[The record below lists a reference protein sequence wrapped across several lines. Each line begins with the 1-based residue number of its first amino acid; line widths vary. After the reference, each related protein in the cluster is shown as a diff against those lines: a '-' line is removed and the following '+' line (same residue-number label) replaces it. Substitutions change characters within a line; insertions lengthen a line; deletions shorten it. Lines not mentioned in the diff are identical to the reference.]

1 MKLGGMKKNAVAGL
15 LLALTCI
22 GTSTLMGAAPAT
34 ASASPRSN
42 GSVPAALTHPG
53 GDLAPQAGQA
63 AAESRP
69 HAHSAATVTPALPRP
84 TGPHPV
90 GRSTLH
96 LVDSSRPDPW
106 VPDRKARELM
116 VSVWYPARKATG
128 RPAPYVT
135 PQESELI
142 LRGVPQ
148 LTDLPPDT
156 LAKTR
161 TYATTDAPAL
171 GRKGGRP
178 LVVMSPGMSLPRATL
193 TSLAEEFA
201 SRGYVVAGIGH
212 TYEAVATS
220 FPDGRTATFEAGRGG
235 QTPELGEK
243 VARVRAADTEFV
255 LDRLVKAGRWNRLID
270 ERRIAMVGHSVGGQ
284 SAAHLL
290 PVSRRVRAAV
300 NLDGSYNP
308 RTPAQDIGKPFMMI
322 GNPRQQ
328 PGTSGEQGSWDAFW
342 THLTG
347 DWKRWL
353 TVTGAE
359 HMSFVDY
366 AVLQPQL
373 GLPASPIDGERSLR
387 ITRAYV
393 TAFLDTHL
401 RGERRPLL
409 DGPSAEYPEVKFW
422 GP

>member
-1 MKLGGMKKNAVAGL
+1 MKKNTVAGL

-22 GTSTLMGAAPAT
+22 GTSTLMGTAPAV
-34 ASASPRSN
+34 ASASSRST
-42 GSVPAALTHPG
+42 GSVTAPG
-53 GDLAPQAGQA
+53 GHPTRPGGQVPALSRPGAHTVA
-63 AAESRP
+63 AA
-69 HAHSAATVTPALPRP
+69 VMPALPRP

-106 VPDRKARELM
+106 VPDSKARELM
-116 VSVWYPARKATG
+116 VSVWYPARKAAG
-128 RPAPYVT
+128 GPAPYVT

-142 LRGVPQ
+142 LGSVPQ
-148 LTDLPPDT
+148 LKDLPPDT

-161 TYATTDAPAL
+161 TYATTDAPEL
-171 GRKGGRP
+171 GRKGDRP
-178 LVVMSPGMSLPRATL
+178 LVVMSPGMTLSRATL

-212 TYEAVATS
+212 TYEAVATTL
-220 FPDGRTATFEAGRGG
+220 PDGRTATFEAGKGG

-255 LDRLVKAGRWNRLID
+255 LDRLAEAGRWKRLID

-290 PVSRRVRAAV
+290 PVSRRIRAAV

-308 RTPAQDIGKPFMMI
+308 KTPARDIGKPFMMI
-322 GNPRQQ
+322 GTPRQQ
-328 PGTSGEQGSWDAFW
+328 PSTNGEQGSWDTFW
-342 THLTG
+342 THVTG
-347 DWKRWL
+347 DWKRWV

-401 RGERRPLL
+401 RGGRRPLL
-409 DGPSAEYPEVKFW
+409 DGPSAEYPEVRFW
-422 GP
+422 GS